1 MTDQERVKSAQ
12 ALKAIKED
20 WPAIVERYALF
31 AAMHRTKYL
40 ALIKEGFTPEQALEL
55 AKTL

>member
-31 AAMHRTKYL
+31 AAMHRAKYL
-40 ALIKEGFTPEQALEL
+40 ALVKEGFAPEQALEL